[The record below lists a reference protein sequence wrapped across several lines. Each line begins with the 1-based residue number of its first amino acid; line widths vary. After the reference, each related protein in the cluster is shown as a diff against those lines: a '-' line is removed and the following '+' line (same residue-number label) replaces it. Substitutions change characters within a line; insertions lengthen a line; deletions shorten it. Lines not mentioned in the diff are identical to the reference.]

1 MPEPFIGEIR
11 ATSFNF
17 APRGW
22 ALCNGQILSIQQNQ
36 ALFSLLGTYYGGNG
50 TQTFALPNLQSRIPI
65 HQGDG
70 AGLSPYVIGQ
80 AGGTETV
87 TLLQNQMP
95 PHIHLVSASSS
106 SGTST
111 APSGNLLGVTN
122 AGTAV
127 APQAGQLD
135 FVTTLPNATMEAT
148 TIGQAGGSQ
157 PHPNLQP
164 YLVINFIISLQGIFP
179 SRN

>member
-1 MPEPFIGEIR
+1 MPDPFIGEIR

-22 ALCNGQILSIQQNQ
+22 ALCNGQLMSIQQNA
-36 ALFSLLGTYYGGNG
+36 ALFSLLGTFYGGNG
-50 TQTFALPNLQSRIPI
+50 VQTFALPNLQSRIPI
-65 HQGDG
+65 HQGQG
-70 AGLSPYVIGQ
+70 AGLSPYAIGE
-80 AGGTETV
+80 AGGTESV

-95 PHIHLVSASSS
+95 LHSHLVNASSH

-111 APSGNLLGVTN
+111 APAGLLLGVTN

-127 APQAGQLD
+127 APQPGQLD
-135 FVTTLPNATMEAT
+135 FATTNPTVTMEAA
-148 TIGQAGGSQ
+148 TISQAGGSQ

-164 YLVINFIISLQGIFP
+164 YLVINFVIALQGIFP